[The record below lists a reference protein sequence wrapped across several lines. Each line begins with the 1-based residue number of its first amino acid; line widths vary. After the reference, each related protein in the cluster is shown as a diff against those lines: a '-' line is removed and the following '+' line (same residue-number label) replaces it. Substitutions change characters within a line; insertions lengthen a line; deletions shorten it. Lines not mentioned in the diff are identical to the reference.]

1 MSKITWKGST
11 LLAPIPVVAVSC
23 GNMKEA
29 NIITVAW
36 TGILSSNP
44 PKTYVS
50 IRPERHSHAIIE
62 NTRELCINL
71 TTAKMLRGV
80 DWCGIRSGRDVD
92 KFAKAKFTKE
102 ACKEVSCPQISESPL
117 TLECKVTDILPMGSH
132 DVFVCDIVSVNV
144 DESLLDDAGKLCL
157 TGAGLV
163 AYSHGEY
170 FKLGKKLGSM
180 GYSHAK
186 PRKKPQQE
194 RK

>member
-102 ACKEVSCPQISESPL
+102 ACKEV
-117 TLECKVTDILPMGSH
+117 
-132 DVFVCDIVSVNV
+132 
-144 DESLLDDAGKLCL
+144 
-157 TGAGLV
+157 
-163 AYSHGEY
+163 
-170 FKLGKKLGSM
+170 
-180 GYSHAK
+180 
-186 PRKKPQQE
+186 
-194 RK
+194 